1 MLGRGGVVG
10 RGQRVQGRP
19 GPSFYSRHAPFKLVF
34 LLRKKIS
41 RRSERNCKSYADGRI
56 SYRKGKK
63 EINAD
68 NQTSIADS

>member
-34 LLRKKIS
+34 LLTKD
-41 RRSERNCKSYADGRI
+41 NCSQI
-56 SYRKGKK
+56 K
-63 EINAD
+63 EKLQKINAD
-68 NQTSIADS
+68 NSN

>member
-10 RGQRVQGRP
+10 RGQRIQGRP
-19 GPSFYSRHAPFKLVF
+19 GPSFYSRHAPFKLF
-34 LLRKKIS
+34 YAYERKLLTDQK
-41 RRSERNCKSYADGRI
+41 RNSKSYADGRI

-68 NQTSIADS
+68 NSNEYCR